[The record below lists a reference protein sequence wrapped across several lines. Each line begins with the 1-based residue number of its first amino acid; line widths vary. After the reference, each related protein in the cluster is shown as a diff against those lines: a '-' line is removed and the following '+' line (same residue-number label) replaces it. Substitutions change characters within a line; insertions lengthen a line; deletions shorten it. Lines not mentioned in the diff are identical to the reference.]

1 MRNQVFETII
11 GLAVLVVGVGFIV
24 FAIDRT
30 DIGQVEGYNVSA
42 DFARVD
48 GISSGSDVRISG
60 VKVGT
65 VTGLE
70 LDPMTYLARIS
81 FNIDPTIELPTDT
94 LGKIESE
101 GLLGGQYLALEPG
114 AEEELLQDGD
124 RLTYTQSSPSLAD
137 LLGQAVFSS
146 GEN

>member
-1 MRNQVFETII
+1 MRNQVFETLI
-11 GLAVLVVGVGFIV
+11 GLAVLVVGVGFIF

-30 DIGQVEGYNVSA
+30 DVGKVQGYNVTA

-70 LDPMTYLARIS
+70 LDPVTFLARIS
-81 FNIDPTIELPTDT
+81 FNIDPTIELPADT

-114 AEEELLQDGD
+114 AEDTLLQDGD

>member
-1 MRNQVFETII
+1 MRNQAFETLI
-11 GLAVLVVGVGFIV
+11 GLAVLVVGVGFLV
-24 FAIDRT
+24 FAVDRT
-30 DIGQVEGYNVSA
+30 NVGQVDGYTVTA

-48 GISSGSDVRISG
+48 GISAGSDVRISG

-65 VTGLE
+65 VTGLD
-70 LDPMTYLARIS
+70 LDPMTFLARIS
-81 FNIDPTIELPTDT
+81 FNVDPSIELPTDT

-114 AEEELLQDGD
+114 AEEELLADGD

-146 GEN
+146 GDN

>member
-1 MRNQVFETII
+1 MRNQAFETII
-11 GLAVLVVGVGFIV
+11 GLAVLVVGVGFLF

-30 DIGQVEGYNVSA
+30 DIGSVEGYNVSA
-42 DFARVD
+42 DFSRVD

-65 VTGLE
+65 VTDLH
-70 LDPMTYLARIS
+70 LDPTTFLARIS
-81 FNIDPTIELPTDT
+81 FNIDPGVELPADT
-94 LGKIESE
+94 LAKIESE

-114 AEEELLQDGD
+114 AEDDLLRDGD
-124 RLTYTQSSPSLAD
+124 QIAYTQSSPSLSE
-137 LLGQAVFSS
+137 LLGQAVFSG